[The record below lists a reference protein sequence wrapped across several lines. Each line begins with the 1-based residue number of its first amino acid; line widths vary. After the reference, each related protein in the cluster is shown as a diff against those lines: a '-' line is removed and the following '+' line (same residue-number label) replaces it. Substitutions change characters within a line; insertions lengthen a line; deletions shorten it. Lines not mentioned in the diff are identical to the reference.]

1 MGAGRLFDEP
11 GGASDDDAARI
22 AALEAE
28 LNAARLQAEARRVEN
43 EQLREELA
51 NERSRAVGDSNAG
64 GEFSGSAAP
73 SPATLAGMLA
83 TLEHR
88 KGDLAARA
96 AGEDVGDV
104 RVVGRDLVEIVEA
117 SRRLQ
122 GLCAAVQAEALA
134 GLNEVQHVPVL
145 PAEVSSRS
153 MRAETLTGAE
163 AGAALMVSRDSAG
176 LRTAE
181 ALTLTRVFTRT
192 LRALREG
199 ALTEWHARILLHESA
214 QLSDEQRRRV
224 EAEVLDYATGHTGP
238 QLRARI
244 KQVVARIAPA
254 DAEQAHARAR
264 AGRRVWAQ
272 PGLDGM
278 GTFGAELPVED
289 LAALMTAIEAAA
301 SAEKSASPDDGRS
314 MDNRRADALAAMGWS
329 ALADG
334 HIGSS
339 HVAASGSTNGDT
351 TANTETSSETSTGA
365 DIADAQAGTHEP
377 EPSAQPDAGDNSAQG
392 SARDGPGRCCCGAVN
407 TQSSTAAESA
417 TDSVAGSAGGGL
429 RLQNTRGKPVTVNVT
444 VPYSTLI
451 GIDDHPGQL
460 AGYGTITADVAR
472 RIAAAGTWRRILT
485 DPVNGAPLDY
495 GRTRYEPPPDLAAFL
510 ALRDGRCVFPGCSR
524 TAHTSQ
530 VDHTTPYG
538 DGGATSH
545 TNLGCLDQVCHLL
558 KTFAG
563 WTVTQDPDRPG
574 HFDWTSPLG
583 YRHTVEPEPVGPIV
597 EPPTPEEPSQ
607 PDEPDDETPR
617 SEEHT
622 SELQS

>member
-1 MGAGRLFDEP
+1 MSAGRLFDEP

-22 AALEAE
+22 ARLEEE

-51 NERSRAVGDSNAG
+51 SHEVCASLPPGTDNADDTG
-64 GEFSGSAAP
+64 KPFSGSATP

-83 TLEHR
+83 TLEAR
-88 KGDLAARA
+88 QADLAARA
-96 AGEDVGDV
+96 AGEHSGDV
-104 RVVGRDLVEIVEA
+104 QVVGRDLVEVVEA

-122 GLCAAVQAEALA
+122 GLCAAIQPEALA
-134 GLNEVQHVPVL
+134 GLNEVQHVPAL

-199 ALTEWHARILLHESA
+199 AITEWHAQILLRESA
-214 QLSDEQRRRV
+214 QLSDDQRRRV
-224 EAEVLDYATGHTGP
+224 ETEVLDYACGHTGP

-244 KQVVARIAPA
+244 KQVIARIAPT

-301 SAEKSASPDDGRS
+301 AAAKTADPDDGRT

-329 ALADG
+329 ALTQG

-339 HVAASGSTNGDT
+339 HAAASDSSTNGDS
-351 TANTETSSETSTGA
+351 ANAETSTETSSGTDSGSATTGTEA
-365 DIADAQAGTHEP
+365 SS
-377 EPSAQPDAGDNSAQG
+377 PSAQPAAGDDSAQSQDIGQEPAQG

-407 TQSSTAAESA
+407 TERSAA
-417 TDSVAGSAGGGL
+417 AGSAGGGL
-429 RLQNTRGKPVTVNVT
+429 RLQNTRGKPATVNVT

-451 GIDDHPGQL
+451 GIDEHPGQL

-472 RIAAAGTWRRILT
+472 RIAATGTWRRILT

-495 GRTRYEPPPDLAAFL
+495 GRTRYEPPPDLATFV
-510 ALRDGRCVFPGCSR
+510 ALRDGRCVMPGCNR

-530 VDHTTPYG
+530 VDHTTPFA
-538 DGGATSH
+538 DGGHTSH
-545 TNLGCLDQVCHLL
+545 DNLGCLDQVCHLL

-563 WTVTQDPDRPG
+563 WTVTQDPHRPG
-574 HFDWTSPLG
+574 RFDWTSPLG
-583 YRHTVEPEPVGPIV
+583 YRHTVEPEPVGPIT
-597 EPPTPEEPSQ
+597 EPRVGPGEPE
-607 PDEPDDETPR
+607 DDDIPPF
-617 SEEHT
+617 
-622 SELQS
+622 

>member
-1 MGAGRLFDEP
+1 MSAGRLFDEP
-11 GGASDDDAARI
+11 GGASEDDAARI

-28 LNAARLQAEARRVEN
+28 LDASRLQAEARRVEN
-43 EQLREELA
+43 EQLHEANEQLRDELA
-51 NERSRAVGDSNAG
+51 WHEACASLPPGTDNAAAGKPFSG
-64 GEFSGSAAP
+64 GEAP

-83 TLEHR
+83 TLEAR
-88 KGDLAARA
+88 QGDLAARA
-96 AGEDVGDV
+96 AGEHGGDVGDV
-104 RVVGRDLVEIVEA
+104 RVVGRDLVEAVEA

-145 PAEVSSRS
+145 PPHVSSRS

-163 AGAALMVSRDSAG
+163 AGAALLVSRDSAG

-199 ALTEWHARILLHESA
+199 ALTEWHARILLRESA
-214 QLSDEQRRRV
+214 QLSDDQRRRV
-224 EAEVLDYATGHTGP
+224 EAEVLEYACGHTGP

-244 KQVVARIAPA
+244 KQVIARIAPT
-254 DAEQAHARAR
+254 DTEQAHARAR

-301 SAEKSASPDDGRS
+301 AAAKSADPDDGRT

-334 HIGSS
+334 HIGS
-339 HVAASGSTNGDT
+339 APAPASGRANGDT
-351 TANTETSSETSTGA
+351 TANTETS
-365 DIADAQAGTHEP
+365 AGTHSDSTTAGTEASS
-377 EPSAQPDAGDNSAQG
+377 PSARPDAGDNSAQPDAGESSAPG

-407 TQSSTAAESA
+407 TESSTAAG
-417 TDSVAGSAGGGL
+417 SVAGGGL

-495 GRTRYEPPPDLAAFL
+495 GRTRYEPPPDLAAFI
-510 ALRDGRCVFPGCSR
+510 ALRDGQCTFPGCTR

-538 DGGATSH
+538 HGGPTAH

-563 WTVTQDPDRPG
+563 WTVTQEPHRPG
-574 HFDWTSPLG
+574 RFS
-583 YRHTVEPEPVGPIV
+583 RR
-597 EPPTPEEPSQ
+597 
-607 PDEPDDETPR
+607 R
-617 SEEHT
+617 S
-622 SELQS
+622 SANGIPGR

>member
-1 MGAGRLFDEP
+1 MSAGRLFDEP
-11 GGASDDDAARI
+11 GGASDDAARI
-22 AALEAE
+22 ARLEAE
-28 LNAARLQAEARRVEN
+28 LNASRLQAEARRVEN

-51 NERSRAVGDSNAG
+51 WHEACASLPSGTDNAAAG
-64 GEFSGSAAP
+64 EEFSGGEVP

-83 TLEHR
+83 TLEAR
-88 KGDLAARA
+88 QADLAARA
-96 AGEDVGDV
+96 AGDDVGDV
-104 RVVGRDLVEIVEA
+104 PVVGRDLVEIVEA

-192 LRALREG
+192 LGALREG
-199 ALTEWHARILLHESA
+199 AITEWHAQILLRESA
-214 QLSDEQRRRV
+214 QLSDGQRRGV
-224 EAEVLDYATGHTGP
+224 ETEVLDYATGHTGP

-244 KQVVARIAPA
+244 KQVIARIAPT
-254 DAEQAHARAR
+254 DAEQGHARAR
-264 AGRRVWAQ
+264 AERRVWAQ

-278 GTFGAELPVED
+278 GTLGAELPVED

-301 SAEKSASPDDGRS
+301 AAAKTADPDDGRT

-334 HIGSS
+334 HIGAPAPTSRGTK
-339 HVAASGSTNGDT
+339 AS
-351 TANTETSSETSTGA
+351 ANTETSS
-365 DIADAQAGTHEP
+365 GTHSDSTTTGTHGP
-377 EPSAQPDAGDNSAQG
+377 EPSAQPAAGNNSAQG
-392 SARDGPGRCCCGAVN
+392 PARDGPGRCCCGAVN
-407 TQSSTAAESA
+407 TESSAA
-417 TDSVAGSAGGGL
+417 AGSAGGGL

-460 AGYGTITADVAR
+460 AGYGTITANVAR
-472 RIAAAGTWRRILT
+472 RIATTGTWRRILT

-495 GRTRYEPPPDLAAFL
+495 GRTRYEPPPDLAAFI

-530 VDHTTPYG
+530 VDHTMPYA
-538 DGGATSH
+538 DGGPTSH
-545 TNLGCLDQVCHLL
+545 DNLGCLDQVCHL
-558 KTFAG
+558 
-563 WTVTQDPDRPG
+563 DRK
-574 HFDWTSPLG
+574 S
-583 YRHTVEPEPVGPIV
+583 VV
-597 EPPTPEEPSQ
+597 
-607 PDEPDDETPR
+607 
-617 SEEHT
+617 
-622 SELQS
+622 

>member
-11 GGASDDDAARI
+11 GGASDDAARI
-22 AALEAE
+22 ARLEE
-28 LNAARLQAEARRVEN
+28 GLNAARLQAEARRVEN

-51 NERSRAVGDSNAG
+51 SHEVCASLPPGTDNADDTG
-64 GEFSGSAAP
+64 KPFSGSATP

-83 TLEHR
+83 TLEAR
-88 KGDLAARA
+88 QADLAARA
-96 AGEDVGDV
+96 AGEHSGDV
-104 RVVGRDLVEIVEA
+104 QVVGRDLVEVVEA

-134 GLNEVQHVPVL
+134 GLNEVQHVPNL
-145 PAEVSSRS
+145 PPHVSSRS

-163 AGAALMVSRDSAG
+163 AGAALLVSRDSAG

-199 ALTEWHARILLHESA
+199 AITEWHARILLRESA
-214 QLSDEQRRRV
+214 QLSDDQRRRV

-244 KQVVARIAPA
+244 KQVIARIAPT

-272 PGLDGM
+272 SGLDGM
-278 GTFGAELPVED
+278 ATFGAELPVED

-301 SAEKSASPDDGRS
+301 AAAKTADPDDGRS

-329 ALADG
+329 ALAAG
-334 HIGSS
+334 HIGGPAPASPGANTSS
-339 HVAASGSTNGDT
+339 TNASSTNGDT
-351 TANTETSSETSTGA
+351 TASSETSSETSTCTDSGSA
-365 DIADAQAGTHEP
+365 TTGTHGP

-407 TQSSTAAESA
+407 TESSTAAG
-417 TDSVAGSAGGGL
+417 SVAGGGL

-495 GRTRYEPPPDLAAFL
+495 GRTRYEPPPDLAAFI
-510 ALRDGRCVFPGCSR
+510 ALRDGQCTFPGCTR

-538 DGGATSH
+538 HGGPTAH

-563 WTVTQDPDRPG
+563 WTVTQEPHRPG
-574 HFDWTSPLG
+574 RFS
-583 YRHTVEPEPVGPIV
+583 RR
-597 EPPTPEEPSQ
+597 
-607 PDEPDDETPR
+607 R
-617 SEEHT
+617 S
-622 SELQS
+622 SANGIPGR

>member
-83 TLEHR
+83 TLEAR
-88 KGDLAARA
+88 QTNLAARA

-104 RVVGRDLVEIVEA
+104 RVVGRDLVEVVEA

-134 GLNEVQHVPVL
+134 GLNEVQHVPNL
-145 PAEVSSRS
+145 PPHVSSRS

-163 AGAALMVSRDSAG
+163 AGAALLVSRDSAG

-199 ALTEWHARILLHESA
+199 AITEWHARILLRASA
-214 QLSDEQRRRV
+214 QLSDDQRRRV

-244 KQVVARIAPA
+244 KQVIARIAPK
-254 DAEQAHARAR
+254 DTEQAHARAR

-278 GTFGAELPVED
+278 GTFGAELPLED

-301 SAEKSASPDDGRS
+301 AAAKTAYPDDGRS

-334 HIGSS
+334 HIGSG
-339 HVAASGSTNGDT
+339 HVAASDSSTNASSTNGDS
-351 TANTETSSETSTGA
+351 TASSETSTETSTGTHS
-365 DIADAQAGTHEP
+365 DSTTAGTEASSP
-377 EPSAQPDAGDNSAQG
+377 SARPDAGDNSAQPDAGESSAQG

-407 TQSSTAAESA
+407 TQSSA
-417 TDSVAGSAGGGL
+417 
-429 RLQNTRGKPVTVNVT
+429 
-444 VPYSTLI
+444 
-451 GIDDHPGQL
+451 
-460 AGYGTITADVAR
+460 
-472 RIAAAGTWRRILT
+472 
-485 DPVNGAPLDY
+485 
-495 GRTRYEPPPDLAAFL
+495 
-510 ALRDGRCVFPGCSR
+510 
-524 TAHTSQ
+524 
-530 VDHTTPYG
+530 
-538 DGGATSH
+538 
-545 TNLGCLDQVCHLL
+545 
-558 KTFAG
+558 
-563 WTVTQDPDRPG
+563 
-574 HFDWTSPLG
+574 
-583 YRHTVEPEPVGPIV
+583 
-597 EPPTPEEPSQ
+597 
-607 PDEPDDETPR
+607 
-617 SEEHT
+617 
-622 SELQS
+622 

>member
-1 MGAGRLFDEP
+1 MSAGRLFDEP
-11 GGASDDDAARI
+11 GGASDDAARI

-28 LNAARLQAEARRVEN
+28 LDASRLQAEARRVEN

-51 NERSRAVGDSNAG
+51 NERTRAVGDSNAG

-73 SPATLAGMLA
+73 SPETLAGMLA
-83 TLEHR
+83 TLEAR
-88 KGDLAARA
+88 QGDLAARA
-96 AGEDVGDV
+96 AGEHGGDVGDV
-104 RVVGRDLVEIVEA
+104 QVVGRDLVEVVEA

-145 PAEVSSRS
+145 PAEVSSAA

-163 AGAALMVSRDSAG
+163 AGAALMTSRDSAR
-176 LRTAE
+176 LRTE
-181 ALTLTRVFTRT
+181 DSLVLTRLLTRT
-192 LRALREG
+192 LAALRVG
-199 ALTEWHARILLHESA
+199 DVTQWHVRTLLPETGHLA
-214 QLSDEQRRRV
+214 DEQRLAV
-224 EAEVLDYATGHTGP
+224 EAAVLEDATGQTAWE
-238 QLRARI
+238 LRRKVKKVLARL
-244 KQVVARIAPA
+244 APNE
-254 DAEQAHARAR
+254 AEQANARAR

-278 GTFGAELPVED
+278 GTFGAEVPVED

-301 SAEKSASPDDGRS
+301 AAAKTADPDDGRS

-329 ALADG
+329 ALAQG
-334 HIGSS
+334 HIGAPAPTSR
-339 HVAASGSTNGDT
+339 GTN
-351 TANTETSSETSTGA
+351 AETSTWTHS
-365 DIADAQAGTHEP
+365 DSTTTGTEASS
-377 EPSAQPDAGDNSAQG
+377 PSAQPDAGDNSAQRQDTGQDSAQG
-392 SARDGPGRCCCGAVN
+392 SARDGPGRCCCGAVS
-407 TQSSTAAESA
+407 TESSAAAGSA
-417 TDSVAGSAGGGL
+417 AGSVAGSAGGGL

-444 VPYSTLI
+444 VPYSTRVAL
-451 GIDDHPGQL
+451 DEHPGRL

-472 RIAAAGTWRRILT
+472 RIATTGTWRRILT

-495 GRTRYEPPPDLAAFL
+495 GRTRYEPPPDLAAFI
-510 ALRDGRCVFPGCSR
+510 ALRDGQCTFPGCNR

-538 DGGATSH
+538 HGGTTAH

-563 WTVTQDPDRPG
+563 WTITQDPHRPG
-574 HFDWTSPLG
+574 RFNWTSPLG

-597 EPPTPEEPSQ
+597 EPTVGPRE
-607 PDEPDDETPR
+607 DDIPPF
-617 SEEHT
+617 
-622 SELQS
+622 